1 MKNKVAEIKDV
12 VSKDTW
18 SVIKDNYEK
27 GSYTTAITNLIQYI
41 NEVIQD
47 KANLENVDNTSL
59 IEQAFFTKPP
69 KLAITKLQTRTEKD
83 IQEGVGHLLK
93 GICLAIRNPRS
104 HKRFND
110 DKQTAITIILFCD
123 YILSF
128 VRKSQQP
135 NLIDDWLDFVFDEN
149 FVDTEEYS
157 KETLKLIPDKK
168 KYDLLVSIFRE
179 RERNNSGRKL
189 NYLVNGL
196 LDSITQTQYQEFID
210 GINKELIS
218 SYNDVKLRN
227 FFKLFPQDKWNDIT
241 TLSRLRVENIV
252 KESIKDVQVRY
263 EEDEW
268 NNWFPCDFCEEELLA
283 VYALDF
289 IDFFS
294 TKQDVINEINVN
306 AKKDDTLKELYFE
319 KYFSKYLVSSQSSN
333 VLDISD
339 EELPF

>member
-268 NNWFPCDFCEEELLA
+268 NNWFPCDFCEEELGR
-283 VYALDF
+283 
-289 IDFFS
+289 
-294 TKQDVINEINVN
+294 
-306 AKKDDTLKELYFE
+306 
-319 KYFSKYLVSSQSSN
+319 
-333 VLDISD
+333 
-339 EELPF
+339 

>member
-1 MKNKVAEIKDV
+1 MAEIKDV

-18 SVIKDNYEK
+18 EVIKDNYEK

-83 IQEGVGHLLK
+83 IQEGIGHILK

-157 KETLKLIPDKK
+157 KETLKIIPDKK
-168 KYDLLVSIFRE
+168 KYDLLVSVFRE
-179 RERNNSGRKL
+179 RERNSVRKL
-189 NYLVNGL
+189 NVLVNGL
-196 LDSITQTQYQEFID
+196 LDAITQTQYQEFID

-218 SYNDVKLRN
+218 SCNDVKLRN
-227 FFKLFPQDKWNDIT
+227 FFKLFPPDRWNDIT
-241 TLSRLRVENIV
+241 ILSRLRVESIV
-252 KESIKDVQVRY
+252 KESISDVNVGY
-263 EEDEW
+263 YKDEW
-268 NNWFPCDFCEEELLA
+268 SNWVPCDFSEEELLA

-306 AKKDDTLKELYFE
+306 AKKDNALKELYFE

-339 EELPF
+339 EDLPF

>member
-1 MKNKVAEIKDV
+1 MAEIKDI

-59 IEQAFFTKPP
+59 IEQAFFSKPP

-179 RERNNSGRKL
+179 RERNSGRKL
-189 NYLVNGL
+189 NYLVNEL
-196 LDSITQTQYQEFID
+196 LDSITQAQYQEFID

-218 SYNDVKLRN
+218 SCNDVKLRN
-227 FFKLFPQDKWNDIT
+227 FFKLFPPDKWNDIT

-252 KESIKDVQVRY
+252 KESMSGVEVRY
-263 EEDEW
+263 YEDEW
-268 NNWFPCDFCEEELLA
+268 SNWVPCDFSEEELIS

-289 IDFFS
+289 IDYFS
-294 TKQDVINEINVN
+294 TRQDVINEINSN
-306 AKKDDTLKELYFE
+306 AKKDGTLKELYFE
-319 KYFSKYLVSSQSSN
+319 KYFSKYLVSSSSSD
-333 VLDISD
+333 VLDVSD
-339 EELPF
+339 EDLPF

>member
-1 MKNKVAEIKDV
+1 MAEIKDV

-18 SVIKDNYEK
+18 EVIKDNYEK

-83 IQEGVGHLLK
+83 IQEGIGHILK

-179 RERNNSGRKL
+179 RERNSGRKL

-196 LDSITQTQYQEFID
+196 LDSITQTQYQEFVD

-218 SYNDVKLRN
+218 SGNDIKLRN
-227 FFKLFPQDKWNDIT
+227 FFKLFPPEKWDDIT
-241 TLSRLRVENIV
+241 TLSKLRVENIV
-252 KESIKDVQVRY
+252 KESITDVKVSY

-268 NNWFPCDFCEEELLA
+268 GNWQPCDFVEEELLS

-289 IDFFS
+289 IEFFS

-319 KYFSKYLVSSQSSN
+319 KYFSKYLVSSQSSD
-333 VLDISD
+333 VLDVSD
-339 EELPF
+339 EDLPF